1 MNHFVKYEPILFS
14 EGDWWYIVHANL
26 TKILFSKKLSRAFCS
41 SQLFPISRRVVFTL
55 EKEWVQSYWINSVD
69 QLSSWGGKIFN
80 NNKWEEILK
89 NPTLTKTKLFCFC
102 FFALGKGTAIFSSI
116 KVVYISLHFGCNMPD
131 IYIFAICRVHI

>member
-80 NNKWEEILK
+80 NSEKKFFKIQLQ
-89 NPTLTKTKLFCFC
+89 PKLNI